1 MSIKIIVAI
10 KFIIHSHALPDS
22 INKTPLVVAV
32 ASHWQYASID
42 AAGPG
47 TVIIVFRMRMRMRL
61 RFTMAVLN
69 VNVDNRRGATDRLL
83 TFI

>member
-1 MSIKIIVAI
+1 MSIKIIAI
-10 KFIIHSHALPDS
+10 KFIIHSHALPYS
-22 INKTPLVVAV
+22 INKTPPVVAV
-32 ASHWQYASID
+32 ASHWQYATTD

-47 TVIIVFRMRMRMRL
+47 TVIIVFRMRMRL

-69 VNVDNRRGATDRLL
+69 VDNRRGATGRLL